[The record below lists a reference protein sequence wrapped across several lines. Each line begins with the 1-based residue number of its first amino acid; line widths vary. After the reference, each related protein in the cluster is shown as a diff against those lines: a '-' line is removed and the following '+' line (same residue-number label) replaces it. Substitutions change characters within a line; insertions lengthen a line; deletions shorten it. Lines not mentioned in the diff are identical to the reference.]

1 MGSVAFVLSGERP
14 TVRICTS
21 ILARHDGN
29 LEMMPGSANLNIGVY
44 LWVATHYGPALS
56 RLASHKSDEIV
67 LLTTFVTVLVAA
79 SVTELVH
86 VSPAIGAF
94 LVGIAAPGPIAETVA
109 TPSLVPPRSVRLKLF
124 PYLVTL
130 QSLLARMNNLS
141 SRRNGLTTTIIEL
154 RREKKNWIV

>member
-1 MGSVAFVLSGERP
+1 M
-14 TVRICTS
+14 
-21 ILARHDGN
+21 
-29 LEMMPGSANLNIGVY
+29 
-44 LWVATHYGPALS
+44 
-56 RLASHKSDEIV
+56 
-67 LLTTFVTVLVAA
+67 
-79 SVTELVH
+79 
-86 VSPAIGAF
+86 
-94 LVGIAAPGPIAETVA
+94 GIAAPGPIAETVG